1 MYSKSLFSQQRVLV
15 TGGTRGMG
23 EAIAKRLLDLEA
35 KVVITGSYYRKG
47 WWDNKSYCDFKAV
60 DFNNEKQCEVFLNEI
75 NEQGINYLV
84 NCAGIVNNV
93 EVEKLSQKEL
103 LKMHRFNFALP
114 LFIIKA
120 LIPSMKENRFGRIV
134 NIASIAALQH
144 RVGSISYASSKS
156 ALITATRA
164 LALELAPFNILINAV
179 SPGYTDTDMMNTLDK
194 KTKEDLIDQVPLKRL
209 CTTKEI
215 AETVLFLLNSENKYI
230 TGHNLI
236 VDGGITLKQ

>member
-1 MYSKSLFSQQRVLV
+1 MDSKSLFSQQKVLV

-23 EAIAKRLLDLEA
+23 ETIAKHLLDLGA
-35 KVVITGSYYRKG
+35 KVVITGSYYRQG
-47 WWDNKSYCDFKAV
+47 WWDNELNCDIKAV
-60 DFNNEKQCEVFLNEI
+60 DFSDDKQCEVFLNEI
-75 NEQGINYLV
+75 SQQGINYLV
-84 NCAGIVNNV
+84 NCAGIVNKS

-103 LKMHRFNFALP
+103 TKTHRINFTLP
-114 LFIIKA
+114 IGIIKA
-120 LIPSMKENRFGRIV
+120 LIPSMKKNRFGRIV

-144 RVGSISYASSKS
+144 RAASIAYSSSKS

-164 LALELAPFNILINAV
+164 LALELASFNILINAV
-179 SPGYTDTDMMNTLDK
+179 SPGYTDTDMMNTLDTE
-194 KTKEDLIDQVPLKRL
+194 TKEGLIDQVPLKRL

-215 AETVLFLLNSENKYI
+215 AEAVLFLLNSENKYI

>member
-1 MYSKSLFSQQRVLV
+1 MESKSLFSQQKVLV

-23 EAIAKRLLDLEA
+23 EATAKHLLDLGA

-47 WWDNKSYCDFKAV
+47 WWDNKLYCDFKAV
-60 DFNNEKQCEVFLNEI
+60 DFNDDKQCEVFLHEI
-75 NEQGINYLV
+75 SQQEINYLV
-84 NCAGIVNNV
+84 NCVGIVNKV

-103 LKMHRFNFALP
+103 LKTYHVNFALP
-114 LFIIKA
+114 ISIIKA
-120 LIPSMKENRFGRIV
+120 LIPSMKKNRFGRIV
-134 NIASIAALQH
+134 NIASIAALHH
-144 RVGSISYASSKS
+144 RVGSTAYASSKS

-164 LALELAPFNILINAV
+164 LALELAPFNILINAI
-179 SPGYTDTDMMNTLDK
+179 SPGYTDTDMMNTLDIETK
-194 KTKEDLIDQVPLKRL
+194 KGLIDQVPLKRL

>member
-1 MYSKSLFSQQRVLV
+1 MESKSLFSQQKVLV

-23 EAIAKRLLDLEA
+23 EATAKHLLDLGA

-47 WWDNKSYCDFKAV
+47 WWDNKLYCDFKAV
-60 DFNNEKQCEVFLNEI
+60 DFNDDKQCEVFLHEI
-75 NEQGINYLV
+75 SQQEINYLV
-84 NCAGIVNNV
+84 NCVGIVNKV

-103 LKMHRFNFALP
+103 LKTHHVNFALP
-114 LFIIKA
+114 ISIIKA
-120 LIPSMKENRFGRIV
+120 LIPSMKKNRFGRIV
-134 NIASIAALQH
+134 NIASIAALHH
-144 RVGSISYASSKS
+144 RVGSTAYASSKS

-164 LALELAPFNILINAV
+164 LALELAPFNILINAI
-179 SPGYTDTDMMNTLDK
+179 SPGYTDTDMMNTLDIETK
-194 KTKEDLIDQVPLKRL
+194 KCLIDQVPLKRL

>member
-1 MYSKSLFSQQRVLV
+1 MDSKSLFSQQKVLV

-23 EAIAKRLLDLEA
+23 ETIAKHLLDLGA
-35 KVVITGSYYRKG
+35 KVVITGSYYREG
-47 WWDNKSYCDFKAV
+47 WWDNELNCDIKAV
-60 DFNNEKQCEVFLNEI
+60 DFNDDKQCEVFLNEI
-75 NEQGINYLV
+75 SQQGINYLV
-84 NCAGIVNNV
+84 NCAGIVNKS

-103 LKMHRFNFALP
+103 TKTHRINFTLP
-114 LFIIKA
+114 IGIIKA
-120 LIPSMKENRFGRIV
+120 LIPSMKKNRFGRIV

-144 RVGSISYASSKS
+144 RAASIAYSSSKS

-164 LALELAPFNILINAV
+164 LALELASFNILINAV
-179 SPGYTDTDMMNTLDK
+179 SPGYTDTDMMNTLDTE
-194 KTKEDLIDQVPLKRL
+194 TKEGLIDQVPLKRL

-215 AETVLFLLNSENKYI
+215 AEAVLFLLNSENKYI